1 MKNLIRFC
9 IIAIF
14 AIFSV
19 AAYAQEAT
27 EEVIEIELLN
37 PEPEPGPS
45 IFQLYQEGGV
55 LYMSL
60 ITLCLVGILLAAW
73 KQPSFV
79 KELGSIALTLGFVS
93 VMIGIQAFLNVAIV
107 TNLFP
112 PTGVQLPFFS
122 KGGTSLLFMMI
133 AVGLVLNISRYQK
146 RGAEN
151 IYEVK

>member
-93 VMIGIQAFLNVAIV
+93 LMIGIRQACH
-107 TNLFP
+107 
-112 PTGVQLPFFS
+112 
-122 KGGTSLLFMMI
+122 SLLITADVSPVIIFAGI
-133 AVGLVLNISRYQK
+133 KVALVTPIWSCIVYIISLIIRIIQK
-146 RGAEN
+146 PKT
-151 IYEVK
+151 I

>member
-19 AAYAQEAT
+19 AAYAQKAT

-79 KELGSIALTLGFVS
+79 KELGSIALVVGFVS
-93 VMIGIQAFLNVAIV
+93 VMIGIRQACH
-107 TNLFP
+107 
-112 PTGVQLPFFS
+112 
-122 KGGTSLLFMMI
+122 SLLKAPDVAPVVIFGGI
-133 AVGLVLNISRYQK
+133 KVALVTPIWGCIVYIISRIVRMIQK
-146 RGAEN
+146 QKT
-151 IYEVK
+151 I

>member
-93 VMIGIQAFLNVAIV
+93 VMIGIRQACH
-107 TNLFP
+107 
-112 PTGVQLPFFS
+112 
-122 KGGTSLLFMMI
+122 SLLKAPDVAPVVIFGGI
-133 AVGLVLNISRYQK
+133 KVALVTPIWGCIVYIISRIVRMIQK
-146 RGAEN
+146 QKT
-151 IYEVK
+151 I